1 MQLFTHLTGG
11 DVYCINVPV
20 NNTEEMASA
29 GGNSTVLPPA
39 NRKLQRKW
47 DERRLQEHRD
57 RVS

>member
-1 MQLFTHLTGG
+1 
-11 DVYCINVPV
+11 
-20 NNTEEMASA
+20 MASA